1 MIGFI
6 LGIVVGC
13 AQPIMTSLNT
23 KLSQRLRSP
32 LLPSCTTFILAMILT
47 GCVLLVL
54 QGNLYIPLG
63 TIAKE
68 PWWIWTGG
76 ICGDIIVI
84 FSILCL
90 PKLGSVETVV
100 FLVLGQIVSGLYIDH
115 FGVFESAVIPMTLLR
130 AVGAVLVFA
139 SVVAVS
145 GNIKSDAQEKA
156 KGVNFYRF
164 LDFIAGVA
172 CSVQIAVNGRLGIVA
187 GLSFRATIIS
197 MIMGL
202 LGALAVILVLRLTK
216 GPGSIIDPS
225 LPKIKGHWWMWT
237 GGLCS
242 FTIVGGNVIL
252 QLLMGTGLA
261 TILNILGQTLAG
273 VVIDATGFLEI
284 PKKPVTLRKIIGLA
298 VMVVG
303 TALISY
309 F

>member
-6 LGIVVGC
+6 LGLVVGC

-145 GNIKSDAQEKA
+145 GNIKSDAPEKA
-156 KGVNFYRF
+156 RASTSTDSWILSQVSLAR
-164 LDFIAGVA
+164 
-172 CSVQIAVNGRLGIVA
+172 CRL
-187 GLSFRATIIS
+187 R
-197 MIMGL
+197 
-202 LGALAVILVLRLTK
+202 
-216 GPGSIIDPS
+216 
-225 LPKIKGHWWMWT
+225 
-237 GGLCS
+237 
-242 FTIVGGNVIL
+242 
-252 QLLMGTGLA
+252 
-261 TILNILGQTLAG
+261 
-273 VVIDATGFLEI
+273 
-284 PKKPVTLRKIIGLA
+284 
-298 VMVVG
+298 
-303 TALISY
+303 
-309 F
+309 